1 MNTTTGRQVLAGLVA
16 TAVAIPA
23 SLFVATSA
31 NAADAATTELLQ
43 AMVAEE
49 KVAHDV
55 YVTLGDMYDVST
67 FDRIAN
73 SEDRHQD
80 AVRTLLDAYGVEDPT
95 VGDEVGEFDDPVFQA
110 MYDDMVAEG
119 STSLDAAAQVGI
131 TIEEVDIADLQDAL
145 DAGQPADIERVFTN
159 LLNGSEKHLAA
170 FTALANGDVAAD
182 GECDGTG
189 QAQGKG
195 QGQGNG
201 QGRGKGNGQ
210 GQGQGRWA

>member
-1 MNTTTGRQVLAGLVA
+1 MNTTKGHRVLAGLA
-16 TAVAIPA
+16 ASAVAIPA

-80 AVRTLLDAYGVEDPT
+80 AVRTLLDAYGVADPT

-110 MYDDMVAEG
+110 MYDDMVAQG
-119 STSLDAAAQVGI
+119 SASLADAAQVGI

-159 LLNGSEKHLAA
+159 LLNGSTKHLAA
-170 FTALANGDVAAD
+170 FTTLASGGVATD
-182 GECDGTG
+182 GECDGTA
-189 QAQGKG
+189 QAKGGGKGQGKG
-195 QGQGNG
+195 QRT
-201 QGRGKGNGQ
+201 GRGMGQ
-210 GQGQGRWA
+210 SQGRWA

>member
-1 MNTTTGRQVLAGLVA
+1 MNTTTGRRVLAGLAA

-31 NAADAATTELLQ
+31 NAADSATTELLQ

-55 YVTLGDMYDVST
+55 YVTLGDMYNVST

-80 AVRTLLDAYGVEDPT
+80 AVRTLLDAYGVADPT

-110 MYDDMVAEG
+110 MYDDMVAKG

-131 TIEEVDIADLQDAL
+131 TIEEVDIADLQEAL
-145 DAGQPADIERVFTN
+145 NAGQPADIGRVFTN
-159 LLNGSEKHLAA
+159 LLNASEKHLAA
-170 FTALANGDVAAD
+170 FTALADGDTAAS
-182 GECDGTG
+182 GECDGSGRT
-189 QAQGKG
+189 QCKG
-195 QGQGNG
+195 Q
-201 QGRGKGNGQ
+201 RNGQ
-210 GQGQGRWA
+210 GQGARWA

>member
-73 SEDRHQD
+73 SED
-80 AVRTLLDAYGVEDPT
+80 AARTLLDAYGVEDPT

-110 MYDDMVAEG
+110 MYDDVVAEG

-170 FTALANGDVAAD
+170 FTALANGDVAAN
-182 GECDGTG
+182 GECDRTG

-195 QGQGNG
+195 QGQG
-201 QGRGKGNGQ
+201 QDKSKGKGNGQ
-210 GQGQGRWA
+210 GQGRWA

>member
-1 MNTTTGRQVLAGLVA
+1 MNTTTGRRVLAGLAA

-31 NAADAATTELLQ
+31 NAADSATTELLQ

-55 YVTLGDMYDVST
+55 YVTLGDMYNVST

-73 SEDRHQD
+73 SEDRHQV
-80 AVRTLLDAYGVEDPT
+80 AVRTLLDAYGVADPT

-131 TIEEVDIADLQDAL
+131 TIEEVDIADLQEAL
-145 DAGQPADIERVFTN
+145 NAGQPADIGRVFTN
-159 LLNGSEKHLAA
+159 LLNASEKHLAA
-170 FTALANGDVAAD
+170 FTALADGDTAAS
-182 GECDGTG
+182 GECDGSGRT
-189 QAQGKG
+189 QGK
-195 QGQGNG
+195 GQGNG
-201 QGRGKGNGQ
+201 QGQ
-210 GQGQGRWA
+210 GARWA